1 MPPIPWWVWTILAA
15 VIGFAELHA
24 PGSYLIWIA
33 IGAALTAAADAA
45 WGLSISAQIGTF
57 AATSAVSCIGG
68 YFVYRRLHHPVA
80 GDAPLN
86 QRHLEMIGAQGAVRV
101 PIVNG
106 RGKVQLGDSVW
117 LAEGPDLPEG
127 RAVVVRS
134 VHGSWVV
141 IEAVGAERL
150 NGAARAFSGAPG

>member
-15 VIGFAELHA
+15 VIGLAELHA

-57 AATSAVSCIGG
+57 AGASAVSCVVG
-68 YFVYRRLHHPVA
+68 YFVYRRLHHPA
-80 GDAPLN
+80 EHPRLN
-86 QRHLEMIGAQGAVRV
+86 QRHLEMIGSQGVVRV

-106 RGKVQLGDSVW
+106 HGKVQLGDSVW

-127 RAVVVRS
+127 RAVVVRA
-134 VHGSWVV
+134 VRGSWVIV
-141 IEAVGAERL
+141 EPVGSDSL
-150 NGAARAFSGAPG
+150 QGAGRAFSGVQG